1 MIEREVLE
9 REIHQLRQ
17 VIRADAY
24 ALASKSTPIAD
35 RVRLQE
41 QIAIR
46 TTMRVGLSKE
56 LSGGSSLGTAEPRGS
71 HAQAKAYSRSQANE
85 GRVAENPLSPASPH

>member
-9 REIHQLRQ
+9 REIQLRQ
-17 VIRADAY
+17 IIRADAY

-35 RVRLQE
+35 RARLQK

-46 TTMRVGLSKE
+46 TTMWVGLSKE

-71 HAQAKAYSRSQANE
+71 HAQAKTYSRSEANE
-85 GRVAENPLSPASPH
+85 GRVAEKPLSPASSH

>member
-17 VIRADAY
+17 IIRADAY
-24 ALASKSTPIAD
+24 ALASKSTPLSD
-35 RVRLQE
+35 RVRLQK

-46 TTMRVGLSKE
+46 TATWNGLLKQ
-56 LSGGSSLGTAEPRGS
+56 LSGDSSLDTAEPRGPR
-71 HAQAKAYSRSQANE
+71 AQAKAYSRSEAHE
-85 GRVAENPLSPASPH
+85 GRPASNPVSPPSPY

>member
-17 VIRADAY
+17 IIRADAY
-24 ALASKSTPIAD
+24 ALASKSTPTAD
-35 RVRLQE
+35 RARLQN

-46 TTMRVGLSKE
+46 TTMRAGLSKE
-56 LSGGSSLGTAEPRGS
+56 LSGGSSLGTAEPRGP
-71 HAQAKAYSRSQANE
+71 HAQVKACPRSEAHE
-85 GRVAENPLSPASPH
+85 GHVAAIPLSPASPH

>member
-1 MIEREVLE
+1 VIEREKIE

-17 VIRADAY
+17 IIRADAY
-24 ALASKSTPIAD
+24 ALGSKSTPVAD
-35 RVRLQE
+35 RVRLQKK
-41 QIAIR
+41 IAIR

-56 LSGGSSLGTAEPRGS
+56 LGGGSSLGTTEPRGS

-85 GRVAENPLSPASPH
+85 GRVAKSPLSPASPH